1 MISLCRQVS
10 SLAIKSAMPRR
21 RTATRLRPIHL
32 FIRQWSLHHGRR
44 LPRYYRPTRLPNRAA
59 YDVCSIELISTT
71 DVPKS
76 KTAAMYLALAS
87 YAINGSE
94 TISDLDTPRKVA
106 LQIAGLFERQ
116 GHQHGHANNSFEV
129 DVDIDIDI
137 DIDIKIMFGMDNFT
151 NKAIESMGRN
161 NKLMIEQIGRAKT
174 YIDKERHE
182 KSREALA
189 KDLQISGPVTI

>member
-10 SLAIKSAMPRR
+10 SLANKSAMPRR

-32 FIRQWSLHHGRR
+32 FIRQWSLHRGRR

-87 YAINGSE
+87 YAINGFE
-94 TISDLDTPRKVA
+94 TISDLDAPRKVA

-129 DVDIDIDI
+129 